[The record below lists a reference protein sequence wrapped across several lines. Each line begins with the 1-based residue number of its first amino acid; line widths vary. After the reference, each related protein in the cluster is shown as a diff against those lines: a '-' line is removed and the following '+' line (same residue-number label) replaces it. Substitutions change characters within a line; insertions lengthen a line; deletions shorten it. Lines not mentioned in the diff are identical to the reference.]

1 MDWKTGRLPL
11 KGLRVI
17 DWSVYW
23 AGPYL
28 SMTLH
33 DLGAEVIKIESPSS
47 WDPMRTVIDVNRGVR
62 GTQKPMT
69 PQERSNISQH
79 FNEWNRGK
87 LSLAVEL
94 REHQGRDV
102 LLRLVR
108 ESDIFIE
115 NHRPHVKEKLRIT
128 YDDLREVKPDI
139 IYVSLSGYGQTLP
152 DRDAMA
158 LGSPVEVASGLFSL
172 NGYLND
178 LTPAKTGF
186 SYGDPVGA
194 LTALSGLLLALR
206 KKRRT
211 GEGSYLDIALRDSL
225 SFGIGAACTAAA
237 ASGQQTADS
246 SVGRGPSPDTAHR
259 GNRHPVYGPQGVY
272 RALGE
277 DEWVAISVRDDADWA
292 ALAEPLGNETWLADP
307 RFATAEGRREHH
319 DELDERIEAWTR
331 TRPARAIEITLQEAG
346 VPAAAVLNYRQLRR
360 DPQVN
365 ARGMFRE
372 ITHPAFGREVRSA
385 SLFERGQTAP
395 PVDMPAPMF
404 GQHNHEILT
413 RILGYEEDEVRAL
426 ERDGVIGSEILATGD

>member
-1 MDWKTGRLPL
+1 MDWKTGHLPL

-87 LSLAVEL
+87 LGLAVEL

-128 YDDLREVKPDI
+128 YDDLREVRPDL

-178 LTPAKTGF
+178 PTPAKTGF

-225 SFGIGAACTAAA
+225 AFGIGAAFTGEGAGFKPAR
-237 ASGQQTADS
+237 SGDGDGA
-246 SVGRGPSPDTAHR
+246 PPPHR
-259 GNRHPVYGPQGVY
+259 GNRHPVYAPQGVY

-307 RFATAEGRREHH
+307 RFGTPEGRREHH
-319 DELDERIEAWTR
+319 DELDGRIEAWTR
-331 TRPARAIEITLQEAG
+331 SHPAHAIEIALQEAG

-372 ITHPAFGREVRSA
+372 ITHPAFGREVRAA
-385 SLFERGQTAP
+385 SLFERGQTVP
-395 PVDMPAPMF
+395 PLDMPAPMF
-404 GQHNHEILT
+404 GQHNHEVLT
-413 RILGYEEDEVRAL
+413 RILGFEEDEVRAL
-426 ERDGVIGSEILATGD
+426 ERDGVIGNEILATGD